1 MLPDEGDEDNYG
13 KVSRNINEYIA
24 AHKIFQDNN
33 LTTKAMNVIDEM
45 DKSIQDDY
53 KFWEF
58 FFFFLIKRLEDHNL
72 GISFWQYN

>member
-13 KVSRNINEYIA
+13 KVSRNINECIA

-53 KFWEF
+53 KF
-58 FFFFLIKRLEDHNL
+58 
-72 GISFWQYN
+72 